1 MDPAIDICDEHGIQL
16 FLGKCVETDS
26 WRVCPSEPVVV
37 EHLGH
42 EDEHLETALSH
53 GEHTPHDCHRNKHG
67 ALMCPSDLYRAFDH
81 GSCFRVH
88 HKFICEEDMTHIED
102 DKCIDAHPYKI
113 CGLDM
118 HRLFHGEEVAMHD
131 GHLLKADFAT
141 PIYDRHSALCRTH
154 DGIEFCLENILD
166 LYQPPHDCVMF
177 AGEWL
182 CQEEMVHA
190 WKEGCVDVDHHTAC
204 GKDMVDVVLQ
214 SCIDINENW
223 VCPTAVGT
231 QHNN

>member
-1 MDPAIDICDEHGIQL
+1 MEPGIEVCDEHAIQL
-16 FLGKCVETDS
+16 FLGKCVDQDG
-26 WRVCPSEPVVV
+26 WKICPGEPVVV

-42 EDEHLETALSH
+42 DEAYH
-53 GEHTPHDCHRNKHG
+53 GDEHTPPECHRNKHG
-67 ALMCPSDLYRAFDH
+67 KLMCPSDLYRAFDH

-88 HKFICEEDMTHIED
+88 HKFVCEEDMTHITED
-102 DKCIDAHPYKI
+102 MCIDVEPYHI

-118 HRLFHGEEVAMHD
+118 HRLFHGEEVEMKD
-131 GHLLKADFAT
+131 GPILKADFAT
-141 PIYDRHSALCRTH
+141 PVYDRHSALCRIH
-154 DGIEFCLENILD
+154 EDIEFCLENILD

-190 WKEGCVDVDHHTAC
+190 WKEGCVEVDDHQVC

-214 SCIDINENW
+214 SCIDIDNDW
-223 VCPTAVGT
+223 ICPTAVGT
-231 QHNN
+231 